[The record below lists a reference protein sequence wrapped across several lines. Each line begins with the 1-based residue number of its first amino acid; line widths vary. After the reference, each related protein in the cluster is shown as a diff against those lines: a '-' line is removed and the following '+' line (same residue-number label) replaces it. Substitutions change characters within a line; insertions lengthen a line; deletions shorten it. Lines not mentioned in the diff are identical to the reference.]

1 VAARARAAGLLCKPR
16 DVFVEQ
22 TVARLARV
30 VGVADGEDGLVDEGI
45 GEVVATPVMCWLHG
59 VDGPIDQFN
68 QTVLVQAPAGVTEAD
83 VVVVLQALL
92 DRHAMLR
99 LRVDDDGAGGWSLTV
114 PEAGS
119 VDAGTCLHSVEVLSD
134 EVLVAARSRL
144 DPAAGVMLSALW
156 VASTSQLVLTIHHL
170 AVDGVSWRIVLED
183 LNIAWAQHR
192 GGQQVA
198 LPAGGTSFARW
209 AALLAEFA
217 RRPQVVEQAGA
228 WRKVAAVSAAL
239 PAVCPDVDTFATAG
253 HLSAE
258 LDVETTG
265 MLLGE
270 VPAAFHAGVND
281 ILLIGFA
288 LAVAEFLGTGGA
300 PIGIDVEGHGRHEE
314 LGADVD
320 LSRTVGWFTTKY
332 PVSLA
337 AGGLSWAQVIAGEAA
352 LGAVIKDAKEQLRAL
367 PDPLTYGLL
376 RYLNSEVDLDGSD
389 PPIAFNYLGRLGGG
403 AAADGFGEGWRLGQD
418 GMSVTGAAAALPM
431 PLAHTV
437 ELNSGTVDTDAGPQ
451 LHADWTWAP
460 SALDDVQVGRL
471 SRLWFDALAGICAH
485 VRAGGGGLT
494 PSDLAPAR
502 LSQPQIDELE
512 QQYRIADVLP
522 LTPLQQGLLF
532 HASTAQGGDDV
543 YAGQLD
549 ITLSG
554 GLDPHRLRD
563 AVHTVINRHPHL
575 VARFCDQF
583 DEPVQI
589 ITADPGTSWQFVDL
603 GADDSDGDID
613 VDEQIQKVCAAE
625 RAAVD
630 DLAHQPAF
638 RAVLIRTAPDR
649 HRFVLTNHHIVLDGW
664 SLSILLRE
672 IFAGYY
678 GQRLPAPESYRTF
691 LTWLADRDLDAA
703 RAAWH
708 EVLAGFDT
716 PTLVSPQDR
725 LELGRRSVESVWLPA
740 ETTGA
745 LSELAR
751 SCHTTVSIVLQAAWA
766 QLLCW
771 LTGQHDVT
779 FGTAVSG
786 RPTEVA
792 GAESMVGLL
801 INTVPVRAT
810 ITPTTTIADLLDQ
823 LQNNHNETLEHQH
836 LALSE
841 IHRIA
846 GRDQLFDTL
855 FVYENYPIDAA
866 ALSGANGLAVT
877 EFTSR
882 EYNHYPLTVQAQPGR
897 ELGLRIEF
905 DTDVFDAQ
913 SIEALIKR
921 FQRVLVAM
929 TADSGQHS

>member
-1 VAARARAAGLLCKPR
+1 
-16 DVFVEQ
+16 
-22 TVARLARV
+22 
-30 VGVADGEDGLVDEGI
+30 
-45 GEVVATPVMCWLHG
+45 
-59 VDGPIDQFN
+59 
-68 QTVLVQAPAGVTEAD
+68 
-83 VVVVLQALL
+83 
-92 DRHAMLR
+92 
-99 LRVDDDGAGGWSLTV
+99 
-114 PEAGS
+114 
-119 VDAGTCLHSVEVLSD
+119 
-134 EVLVAARSRL
+134 
-144 DPAAGVMLSALW
+144 
-156 VASTSQLVLTIHHL
+156 
-170 AVDGVSWRIVLED
+170 
-183 LNIAWAQHR
+183 
-192 GGQQVA
+192 
-198 LPAGGTSFARW
+198 
-209 AALLAEFA
+209 
-217 RRPQVVEQAGA
+217 
-228 WRKVAAVSAAL
+228 
-239 PAVCPDVDTFATAG
+239 
-253 HLSAE
+253 
-258 LDVETTG
+258 
-265 MLLGE
+265 
-270 VPAAFHAGVND
+270 
-281 ILLIGFA
+281 
-288 LAVAEFLGTGGA
+288 
-300 PIGIDVEGHGRHEE
+300 
-314 LGADVD
+314 
-320 LSRTVGWFTTKY
+320 
-332 PVSLA
+332 
-337 AGGLSWAQVIAGEAA
+337 
-352 LGAVIKDAKEQLRAL
+352 
-367 PDPLTYGLL
+367 
-376 RYLNSEVDLDGSD
+376 
-389 PPIAFNYLGRLGGG
+389 
-403 AAADGFGEGWRLGQD
+403 
-418 GMSVTGAAAALPM
+418 
-431 PLAHTV
+431 
-437 ELNSGTVDTDAGPQ
+437 
-451 LHADWTWAP
+451 
-460 SALDDVQVGRL
+460 
-471 SRLWFDALAGICAH
+471 
-485 VRAGGGGLT
+485 
-494 PSDLAPAR
+494 
-502 LSQPQIDELE
+502 
-512 QQYRIADVLP
+512 
-522 LTPLQQGLLF
+522 
-532 HASTAQGGDDV
+532 
-543 YAGQLD
+543 
-549 ITLSG
+549 
-554 GLDPHRLRD
+554 
-563 AVHTVINRHPHL
+563 VHTVINRHPHL

-810 ITPTTTIADLLDQ
+810 ITPATTIADLLDQ